1 MRIQNKSFALNYI
14 TIKNYIKKQFS
25 LLMKNIVRDIIKI
38 VLNFIYIY
46 IHVCMM
52 YIHVFFHKK
61 HKRNCNQS

>member
-46 IHVCMM
+46 IHMFV
-52 YIHVFFHKK
+52 
-61 HKRNCNQS
+61 